1 MSKDNIYIKNRKARF
16 EYNIL
21 DKYEAGIQLL
31 GTEIKAIREGKASLG
46 ESYCYFNKGELY
58 IRNMHIAEYSFGN
71 INNHEPL
78 RERKL
83 LLHRKEL
90 SRLSSKLERGGNNS
104 IIPLTLY
111 INDKGFA
118 KMEIA
123 LASGKK
129 LYDKRNSIKDRDV
142 KRDLDRGLKY

>member
-104 IIPLTLY
+104 IIPLSLY

-129 LYDKRNSIKDRDV
+129 LYDKRNTIKDRDV